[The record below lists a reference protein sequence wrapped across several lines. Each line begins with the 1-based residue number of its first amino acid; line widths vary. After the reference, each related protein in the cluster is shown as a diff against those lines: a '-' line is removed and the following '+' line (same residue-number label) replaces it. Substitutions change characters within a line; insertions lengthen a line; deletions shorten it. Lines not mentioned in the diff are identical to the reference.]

1 MTMRAPATDLP
12 IMLED
17 ASFIAGGVTILE
29 RISLLLGAGRP
40 TGIEYPGERKG
51 LVPDSAWKERV
62 YHEKWYPGNTPVYTN
77 ENPISEEE
85 LKKLLDRIRQM

>member
-29 RISLLLGAGRP
+29 RISLVLGA
-40 TGIEYPGERKG
+40 
-51 LVPDSAWKERV
+51 
-62 YHEKWYPGNTPVYTN
+62 
-77 ENPISEEE
+77 
-85 LKKLLDRIRQM
+85 